1 MVKKMGIPIGSVGVF
16 LHVNTLK
23 GLESPDEGAMVKEY
37 AQAPGIE
44 TDQASKTVVEEV
56 VSEDWRFLEKSAI
69 PIVEESLKGSS
80 CTFPARIQLWQAF
93 RSG

>member
-37 AQAPGIE
+37 A
-44 TDQASKTVVEEV
+44 
-56 VSEDWRFLEKSAI
+56 
-69 PIVEESLKGSS
+69 
-80 CTFPARIQLWQAF
+80 
-93 RSG
+93 